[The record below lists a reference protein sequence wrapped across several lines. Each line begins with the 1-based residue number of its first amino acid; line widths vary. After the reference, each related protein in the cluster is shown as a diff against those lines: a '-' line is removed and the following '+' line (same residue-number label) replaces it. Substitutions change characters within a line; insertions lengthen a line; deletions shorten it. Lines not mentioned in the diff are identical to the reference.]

1 MSKASGRTSHG
12 VRSSG
17 TSSGVLMVGP
27 NFRVGKKIGCGNFG
41 ELRLG
46 EPSRVSVLGLGGG
59 EVLAGPRSPL
69 PDGFQIVGTGN
80 SGTCEFLPPKEE
92 AVLEGRV
99 PGLTPALLRA
109 SFGGGGLGPRVGGPT
124 WKPLASSWWVRVHV
138 QGEARAR
145 LPLRTWLSSR
155 KRGRG
160 RGHWW
165 PLGAGLTSPS

>member
-46 EPSRVSVLGLGGG
+46 EPTRVCVLGLGGG

-69 PDGFQIVGTGN
+69 PDGFQL
-80 SGTCEFLPPKEE
+80 S
-92 AVLEGRV
+92 
-99 PGLTPALLRA
+99 
-109 SFGGGGLGPRVGGPT
+109 GLGIQ
-124 WKPLASSWWVRVHV
+124 VRVSFCP
-138 QGEARAR
+138 QRRR
-145 LPLRTWLSSR
+145 LCWRGGCPASPLRC
-155 KRGRG
+155 
-160 RGHWW
+160 
-165 PLGAGLTSPS
+165 